1 MTQRHVASTY
11 IARGLFEFDDERV
24 QLIDGVMRHP
34 KQITWLVGPID
45 CAECEGHGEITY
57 PEWEGEFERCQDCD
71 GLGYPPTVEI
81 ISLRKVSEISTNY
94 KVHGVVKLGKPV
106 PIVLNSNDWE
116 HGNIDHIDLM
126 PPHAFRRVPTD
137 GFSEDVFAITDQIG
151 PCSPGDV
158 AYPIEATS

>member
-1 MTQRHVASTY
+1 MSDPQRHVVPAD
-11 IARGLFEFDDERV
+11 IAEQMFP
-24 QLIDGVMRHP
+24 QHHP
-34 KQITWLVGPID
+34 DSYHPAYDFSPPSITWLVGPID

-106 PIVLNSNDWE
+106 PISGCSWSKE
-116 HGNIDHIDLM
+116 HICTHGNLVIY
-126 PPHAFRRVPTD
+126 HAALERPY
-137 GFSEDVFAITDQIG
+137 SEQACTERIITDNIG
-151 PCSPGDV
+151 PCSPGQV
-158 AYPIEATS
+158 AYPIEVAS